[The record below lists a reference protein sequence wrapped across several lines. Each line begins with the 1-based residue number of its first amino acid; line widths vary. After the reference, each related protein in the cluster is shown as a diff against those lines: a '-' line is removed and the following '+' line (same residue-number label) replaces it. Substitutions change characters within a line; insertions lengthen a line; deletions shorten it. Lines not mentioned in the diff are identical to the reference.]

1 MKLVNLAPGVDLPEA
16 DLEFHYIRSPGP
28 GGQNVNKV
36 ATAVQLRFNAAQCS
50 LLDEWTRSR
59 LATLAGR
66 RLNDAGWL
74 VISAHRHRTQERNRA
89 DAMERL
95 AELITQARTRP
106 KARRPTKPTLGSK
119 LRRLDGKRNAS
130 TVKRLRAKPHED

>member
-1 MKLVNLAPGVDLPEA
+1 MNIAPGIDLPDT

-36 ATAVQLRFNAAQCS
+36 ASAVQLRFNAGGCAA
-50 LLDEWTRSR
+50 LDEWTRTR

-66 RLNDAGWL
+66 RLTDAGWI

-89 DAMERL
+89 DALERL
-95 AELITQARTRP
+95 AELITQARFRP
-106 KARRPTKPTLGSK
+106 KVRRPTKPTKGSK
-119 LRRLDGKRNAS
+119 LRRLEGKRNAS
-130 TVKRLRAKPHED
+130 TVKRLRSRPTDD